1 MDSLFTVL
9 LMIHKSTFLL
19 KRILQTLKVLR
30 DCLHDIKSWLALNV
44 LNVNN
49 QKAEIVLCGP
59 SDPHSSLKGDLD
71 PLGKSR
77 TAFAKIWECYL
88 MTGSYW
94 ETAVKGFE
102 WVANASNWS
111 RPGSS
116 SALSSSALACLRVLL
131 TGRRKRDRISPSRLV
146 YVLASST
153 L

>member
-59 SDPHSSLKGDLD
+59 SDPRSSLKGDQRVT
-71 PLGKSR
+71 LGKAELPLQNSGNV
-77 TAFAKIWECYL
+77 I
-88 MTGSYW
+88 
-94 ETAVKGFE
+94 
-102 WVANASNWS
+102 
-111 RPGSS
+111 
-116 SALSSSALACLRVLL
+116 
-131 TGRRKRDRISPSRLV
+131 
-146 YVLASST
+146 
-153 L
+153 